1 MDPKPV
7 LAGSGYLKAKVQV
20 LVRFC
25 NIQSRGSEIEKIG
38 FESGPWNCLFWKL
51 ELEPKPRL
59 LSFENNFMFF
69 ECICIKAFQK
79 CISKQVTSF

>member
-38 FESGPWNCLFWKL
+38 FESGP
-51 ELEPKPRL
+51 
-59 LSFENNFMFF
+59 
-69 ECICIKAFQK
+69 
-79 CISKQVTSF
+79 